1 MERKLNPSAGAASR
15 ARLPSPSPSPPPPMP
30 PVGHGG
36 HPRRPQPPRAAAAA
50 RFPSP
55 SPALPPG
62 SLRVAS
68 LPPAPSGF
76 SPPPLQPPPPPFHV
90 VSVTLPAPRYA
101 SGPGGSVSPPRTWR
115 GPGSAARYPGSAGP
129 AGSTEGRGGGHTHTR
144 GTAGEGEGR
153 GEGCQPKLPARE
165 FPGCAGEELEEVNL
179 PHSPLPSCFL
189 SPHPP
194 APPGIRGIQRS
205 A

>member
-76 SPPPLQPPPPPFHV
+76 SPPPLQPPPPLPCCLRD
-90 VSVTLPAPRYA
+90 SPRSTLRLRPRGERFPAADVEGPRQ
-101 SGPGGSVSPPRTWR
+101 R
-115 GPGSAARYPGSAGP
+115 GPLPGLSRASRQHGG
-129 AGSTEGRGGGHTHTR
+129 ARGGDTHTR